1 MEKKKNV
8 EKEKRGRKHREEGE
22 EGGEEKKEEKEKK
35 KKKAITH
42 QKRLIQEATRERKG
56 IDSKNR
62 LRVIEF
68 NLNQVLK
75 QPK

>member
-22 EGGEEKKEEKEKK
+22 GKEEKKEEIEKK

-75 QPK
+75 QPQ